1 MIGSKLWVVNIRRFG
16 TPLKGLGVT
25 GRTVFKGCLNSIWK
39 AIYLIKFE
47 ALPPRDGS
55 QVQRC
60 NLAPIFY
67 SKFLCKIVVG
77 VHLGVHLGVHF
88 CKTWVYILTKKRAPP
103 REETCTL
110 DRVFAVK
117 CMVKGIETYIFYLRR
132 GKVLKRLSSVQ

>member
-47 ALPPRDGS
+47 ALTPRDGS

-60 NLAPIFY
+60 NLAPIFLFQIFAQTRSGSTLGSTLGSTFLQNLGLHFNIKKTL
-67 SKFLCKIVVG
+67 SKRGNIHIRLR
-77 VHLGVHLGVHF
+77 F
-88 CKTWVYILTKKRAPP
+88 CSKMY
-103 REETCTL
+103 
-110 DRVFAVK
+110 
-117 CMVKGIETYIFYLRR
+117 G
-132 GKVLKRLSSVQ
+132 

>member
-47 ALPPRDGS
+47 ALTPRDGS

-60 NLAPIFY
+60 NLAPIFLFQIFAQNRSGSTLGSTLGSTFLQNLGLHFNEKKTL
-67 SKFLCKIVVG
+67 SKRGNIHIRPRFCTKI
-77 VHLGVHLGVHF
+77 H
-88 CKTWVYILTKKRAPP
+88 
-103 REETCTL
+103 
-110 DRVFAVK
+110 
-117 CMVKGIETYIFYLRR
+117 
-132 GKVLKRLSSVQ
+132 S